1 MTQKLAL
8 LVWSVSADAPD
19 LCAAPFVYAMAA
31 AALDAEVEVHFA
43 GPAVRLLVE
52 GVAENAVTSGD
63 KPVYSFMC
71 EASSLGISFF
81 ACSMAM
87 RQHVAADA
95 TMIPEFTGKAGA
107 VTFAAHILDPAWRVL
122 VF

>member
-8 LVWSVSADAPD
+8 LVWSANADTPD

-31 AALDAEVEVHFA
+31 AALDGEVEVHFA

-52 GVAENAVTSGD
+52 GVARRAVTSGG
-63 KPVYSFMC
+63 KPVYSFMG
-71 EASSLGISFF
+71 EASSLGVSFL

-87 RQHVAADA
+87 RQYVAENAV
-95 TMIPEFTGKAGA
+95 MVPEFSGEAGA
-107 VTFAAHILDPAWRVL
+107 AAFAERALDPAWQTL